1 MGAKAPTIFSEE
13 GPPPNSYP
21 NWLYVLDKCVVCT
34 GLFVPVSQY
43 LPHHDIPCLMSHIP
57 LHASI
62 YTLTNSYIH
71 NTHNYMYPMPITV
84 YAEALSVYH

>member
-21 NWLYVLDKCVVCT
+21 HWLYVLDKCVVCT

-43 LPHHDIPCLMSHIP
+43 LPHHDVPCLMSHIP

-71 NTHNYMYPMPITV
+71 NSHNYMYPMPITI

>member
-13 GPPPNSYP
+13 GPLPTPPPIGCMYWVN
-21 NWLYVLDKCVVCT
+21 VVCT

-43 LPHHDIPCLMSHIP
+43 LPHHDVPCLMFHIP

-62 YTLTNSYIH
+62 YTLTHSYRH
-71 NTHNYMYPMPITV
+71 NTHNYPMPITIN
-84 YAEALSVYH
+84 AEAMSVYH